1 VKSPSAPLPEAS
13 TRHSNADLFLW
24 ALALAGGRDG
34 YVDIEDV
41 YWKCFEL
48 APKRFGW
55 RTRPEIPDLQKI
67 SVARRDAI
75 KKQAAAGVELIAAQE
90 ADVRVGRP
98 VPAYNWRLTALGSE
112 WIEANAS
119 RLNRLYGGGAVPAPP
134 RRADEARL
142 RSIRTSSTFQTW
154 QSEGEVKAEIWEL
167 ADLLECSPASPSEV
181 WRLRLDSLQIA
192 SDSDGNDELLG
203 FVAALRN
210 KLKGTVLR

>member
-1 VKSPSAPLPEAS
+1 M
-13 TRHSNADLFLW
+13 
-24 ALALAGGRDG
+24 GGRDG
-34 YVDIEDV
+34 YVDVEDV

-75 KKQAAAGVELIAAQE
+75 KKQASAGVEFINAQE
-90 ADVRVGRP
+90 ADVRFGRP
-98 VPAYNWRLTALGSE
+98 VPAYKWRLTALGNE
-112 WIEANAS
+112 WVEANAS

-142 RSIRTSSTFQTW
+142 RTIRASSTFQAWKTKGNVE
-154 QSEGEVKAEIWEL
+154 SEIWEL
-167 ADLLECSPASPSEV
+167 ADLLDCSPASPSEV
-181 WRLRLDSLQIA
+181 WSLRLDSLQNA
-192 SDSDGNDELLG
+192 ADHGADDEVMQ
-203 FVAALRN
+203 FVTALRK